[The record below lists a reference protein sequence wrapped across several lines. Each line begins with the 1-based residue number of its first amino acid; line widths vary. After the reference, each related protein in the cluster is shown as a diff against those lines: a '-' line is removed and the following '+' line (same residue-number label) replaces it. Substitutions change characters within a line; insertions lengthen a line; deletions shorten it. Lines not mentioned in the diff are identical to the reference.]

1 MAQEI
6 IILLLFVAAAGF
18 VARMVYQQFFASRA
32 EKGCAK
38 GCGSCSAIDVG
49 KIAMD
54 KIKKEAPAT
63 SASFRSSPE
72 K

>member
-1 MAQEI
+1 MAQET

-18 VARMVYQQFFASRA
+18 VARLVYQQFFARRA

-38 GCGSCSAIDVG
+38 GCGSCSAIDVE
-49 KIAMD
+49 KIKVE
-54 KIKKEAPAT
+54 KIKKEAHAA